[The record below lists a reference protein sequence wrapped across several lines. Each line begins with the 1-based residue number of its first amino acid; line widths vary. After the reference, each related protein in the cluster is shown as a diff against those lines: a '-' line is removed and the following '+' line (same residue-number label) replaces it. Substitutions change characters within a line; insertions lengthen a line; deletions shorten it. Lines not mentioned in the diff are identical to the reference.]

1 MHLLREQDAIA
12 VRARLREMGGPVRLV
27 FFTEG
32 SSGLIIPG
40 RECRY
45 CREAHQVLEDVASC
59 SDQVT
64 LEVHDRLG
72 EPEAFTAYGIDR
84 VPALM
89 VAGAVDYGVRY
100 YGLPAGYELA
110 TVLDV
115 IVDASRGR
123 GGLTAETAAAL
134 GALPTEVH
142 LQVLVTPT

>member
-12 VRARLREMGGPVRLV
+12 VRARLSEVAGPVRLV

-45 CREAHQVLEDVASC
+45 CREAQRLLEDVASC

-64 LEVHDRLG
+64 LEVHDRLRD
-72 EPEAFTAYGIDR
+72 PDAFTAYGIGR
-84 VPALM
+84 VPAL
-89 VAGAVDYGVRY
+89 VVTGAVDYGVRY

-110 TVLDV
+110 TVLDM
-115 IVDASRGR
+115 IVDVSRGSA
-123 GGLTAETAAAL
+123 GLAAETAAAL
-134 GALPTEVH
+134 AALPADVH
-142 LQVLVTPT
+142 LQVFVTPT

>member
-1 MHLLREQDAIA
+1 MQVLREQDAIA
-12 VRARLREMGGPVRLV
+12 VRARLSEVAGPVRLV

-45 CREAHQVLEDVASC
+45 CREAQRLLEDVASC

-64 LEVHDRLG
+64 LEVHDRLSD
-72 EPEAFTAYGIDR
+72 PEAFTAYGISR
-84 VPALM
+84 VPALA
-89 VAGAVDYGVRY
+89 VAGAADYGVRY

-115 IVDASRGR
+115 IVDASRGS
-123 GGLTAETAAAL
+123 AELAPETSATLAT
-134 GALPTEVH
+134 LPADVH
-142 LQVLVTPT
+142 LQVFVTPT

>member
-12 VRARLREMGGPVRLV
+12 VRARLGEVARPIRLV

-32 SSGLIIPG
+32 ASGLIIPG

-45 CREAHQVLEDVASC
+45 CGEAQRLLEDVASC

-64 LEVHDRLG
+64 LEVHDRLRDL
-72 EPEAFTAYGIDR
+72 EAFTAYGIDR
-84 VPALM
+84 VPALV

-110 TVLDV
+110 AVLDI
-115 IVDASRGR
+115 IVDASRAS
-123 GGLTAETAAAL
+123 GGLAPETAAAL
-134 GALPTEVH
+134 AALPADVH
-142 LQVLVTPT
+142 LQVFVTPT

>member
-12 VRARLREMGGPVRLV
+12 VRARLSEAAGPVRLD

-45 CREAHQVLEDVASC
+45 CREAQQLLEDVASC

-64 LEVHDRLG
+64 LAVHDRLSD
-72 EPEAFTAYGIDR
+72 PEAFTTYSISR
-84 VPALM
+84 VPALV
-89 VAGAVDYGVRY
+89 VAGAADYGVRY

-110 TVLDV
+110 AVLDM
-115 IVDASRGR
+115 IVDVSRGSA
-123 GGLTAETAAAL
+123 GLSAETAAAL
-134 GALPTEVH
+134 AALPADVH
-142 LQVLVTPT
+142 LQVFVTPT

>member
-12 VRARLREMGGPVRLV
+12 VRERLAELAGPVRLI

-45 CREAHQVLEDVASC
+45 CREAQQLLEDVASC
-59 SDQVT
+59 SDQAT
-64 LEVHDRLG
+64 LEIHDRFSD
-72 EPEAFTAYGIDR
+72 PEAFAAHGIDR
-84 VPALM
+84 VPALV
-89 VAGAVDYGVRY
+89 VAGATDYGVRY

-115 IVDASRGR
+115 MVDGSRGT
-123 GGLTAETAAAL
+123 GGLAAETAAAL
-134 GALPTEVH
+134 AALPGDVH
-142 LQVLVTPT
+142 LQVFVTPT